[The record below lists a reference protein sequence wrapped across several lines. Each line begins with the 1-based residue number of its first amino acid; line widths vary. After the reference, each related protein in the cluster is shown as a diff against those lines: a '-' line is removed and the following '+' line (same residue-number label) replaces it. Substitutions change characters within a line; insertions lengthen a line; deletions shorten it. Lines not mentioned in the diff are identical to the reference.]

1 MTLIRAKSFALS
13 WYLVDTLTGQTHFI
27 ATNKNSRFIFIGNSS
42 DCDVRLSSRK
52 SPKKASEPDEVQ
64 FVAFVIFYF
73 YLAPFINQQQQ
84 QIEDQHAL
92 IFYDN
97 LENKITIKDMG
108 TTNGVRA
115 ASWSLKATIKSL
127 IFTIRLNIFSSYFT
141 I

>member
-52 SPKKASEPDEVQ
+52 SPKKASEPDE
-64 FVAFVIFYF
+64 
-73 YLAPFINQQQQ
+73 
-84 QIEDQHAL
+84 IEDQHAL

-108 TTNGVRA
+108 TTMGRM
-115 ASWSLKATIKSL
+115 
-127 IFTIRLNIFSSYFT
+127 
-141 I
+141 